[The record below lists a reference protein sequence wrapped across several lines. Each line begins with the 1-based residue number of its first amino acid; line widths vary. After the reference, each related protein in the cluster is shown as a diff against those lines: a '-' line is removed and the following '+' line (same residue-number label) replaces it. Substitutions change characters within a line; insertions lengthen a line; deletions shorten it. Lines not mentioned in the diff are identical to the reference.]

1 MVMGDTSNYVK
12 KVARNR
18 LNIFRA
24 CHTHHTHLAHC
35 GLKIMASAAVLDPT
49 VLIVRGHRYDVT
61 AYVDEHPGE
70 GHNDD
75 DWDGVDGAARLSSAG
90 PAAAAKDVVSGG
102 PVGAGAEEGRARI
115 NPEGYRWP
123 SLVSL
128 ERGREMRNWWDGHN
142 VVKTAYKQV

>member
-70 GHNDD
+70 GHNDLYLED
-75 DWDGVDGAARLSSAG
+75 FDGKPCRILTTLHIWMSRLRHRSI
-90 PAAAAKDVVSGG
+90 D
-102 PVGAGAEEGRARI
+102 
-115 NPEGYRWP
+115 
-123 SLVSL
+123 L
-128 ERGREMRNWWDGHN
+128 
-142 VVKTAYKQV
+142 